1 MTASH
6 VSGGMVVGSG
16 WRQLSTR
23 ITILLAILVALLSL
37 ATGIANIS
45 YQTVSGPLAAVIPLA
60 VQRTAGFTGA
70 LTGFLMLA
78 AALGLRRGLR
88 LAWYLTIVLLPM
100 TVIQGLV
107 QSSPLSVPLIV
118 LSALAFPN
126 LIANRQRFDR
136 SLSLSTSQLAA
147 GAAIVGAQIYGTV
160 GTYALR
166 EHFSSVTTL
175 VDAFYYTLVTASTV
189 GYGDATPQT
198 QVARLFGMSVVVVGT
213 ASFAIALGSL
223 LGPAI
228 EARFERALGRTTDA
242 RIDLL
247 EDHILVLGYGDLTE
261 TVLEEL
267 HGTNDYLVVT
277 TDTDRAATLQDE
289 ESTVLVGDPS
299 DETTL
304 ERARI
309 GDAEAVL
316 VATNND
322 AQDALSVLTA
332 RQLNPD
338 VRIAAAA
345 TERENVPKLRVA
357 GADTV
362 ISPAVIGGRLVVRS
376 ALSGDRPSIVEQMR
390 STEADEGV
398 QG

>member
-1 MTASH
+1 
-6 VSGGMVVGSG
+6 MVVGSG

>member
-1 MTASH
+1 
-6 VSGGMVVGSG
+6 MVVGSG

-228 EARFERALGRTTDA
+228 EARFERALGRATDA